1 MYGNIGN
8 INALKAPMEFVRIF
22 RIAQRFTLAVIVATP
37 IMTHAQGLYV
47 NPLDAKMKRGLDAQ
61 NAKLPTMVAP
71 TLRQEKM
78 SVMNGVLTNTYTV
91 INKTAAELVKMN
103 LSVTQRP
110 YIFPDICKA
119 PDTGR
124 MLKDGV
130 SFKYLYLGND
140 GKLAAQIIIMPVDCK
155 GQ

>member
-1 MYGNIGN
+1 
-8 INALKAPMEFVRIF
+8 MEFVRII
-22 RIAQRFTLAVIVATP
+22 RIAQRFALAAIVAAPVLTQ
-37 IMTHAQGLYV
+37 AQGLYV
-47 NPLDAKMKRGLDAQ
+47 NPLDAKMKRSVDTQ

-71 TLRQEKM
+71 TLRQEKV

-91 INKTAAELVKMN
+91 INKTAAELTPMN
-103 LSVTQRP
+103 LAVTQRP

-124 MLKDGV
+124 ILKEGV

-140 GKLAAQIIIMPVDCK
+140 GKLAAQIIIMPADCK